1 MTIRDATSAD
11 LPSIL
16 QLNQQSVHFLSP
28 LDQARL
34 EDKVLGSEQNCCA
47 ILDLTRKVDFQHPTK
62 CWGQSKIAAQ
72 FLI

>member
-28 LDQARL
+28 LDHARL
-34 EDKVLGSEQNCCA
+34 KKLRGASAWHRTDKVLGSEQNCCA
-47 ILDLTRKVDFQHPTK
+47 IQDLTRKVDF
-62 CWGQSKIAAQ
+62 
-72 FLI
+72 

>member
-34 EDKVLGSEQNCCA
+34 EKLHGALAWHRE
-47 ILDLTRKVDFQHPTK
+47 KK
-62 CWGQSKIAAQ
+62 CWGQSKLAAQ